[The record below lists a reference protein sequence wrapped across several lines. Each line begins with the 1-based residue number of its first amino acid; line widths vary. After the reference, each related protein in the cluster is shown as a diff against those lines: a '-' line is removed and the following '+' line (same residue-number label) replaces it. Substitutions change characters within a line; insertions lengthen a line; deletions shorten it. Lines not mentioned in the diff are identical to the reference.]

1 MTDAVLRSSAIKAAR
16 KASLE
21 SDRLS
26 NFQSA
31 RLIKDPSANHF
42 KFYCV
47 TIDDRLCFNQS
58 SSLLLE
64 KCTNQT
70 NQLIHGGQG
79 GRVGR
84 LVPSFPDQLQNPHK
98 RLKSVTTCGCM
109 LFFLPLW
116 KLRCRC
122 QVLLTRTGVAGF
134 SVRKSWC
141 LLLSQLFPTSLS

>member
-1 MTDAVLRSSAIKAAR
+1 MTAAVLRSSAIKAAR

-58 SSLLLE
+58 SSSTLE
-64 KCTNQT
+64 STIVLNAIFI
-70 NQLIHGGQG
+70 LH
-79 GRVGR
+79 
-84 LVPSFPDQLQNPHK
+84 QNFTHFE
-98 RLKSVTTCGCM
+98 R
-109 LFFLPLW
+109 
-116 KLRCRC
+116 LRCMSIDTDLKRDI
-122 QVLLTRTGVAGF
+122 LTQISKKQPPDTASPLPRSSKFGKIEQKIEYQPKK
-134 SVRKSWC
+134 RKSRKGYKMPC
-141 LLLSQLFPTSLS
+141 VYPNL